1 MKIQHLVILLV
12 LLVAC
17 DNVKNNHRLP
27 YFGQHQYLLNDTIF
41 YTVGGFNLVNQDSM
55 EVTRVS
61 YQNKITIADFFFTSC
76 PTICPVMKTQ
86 MLRIYETIE
95 DDDDVLLLSHTIDP
109 AHDTVALLHQYAKNL
124 GVNSS
129 HWQFLTGNKDSI
141 YALAETYMVIAD
153 EEPDAPGGFVHSG
166 AFLLIDKEQRI
177 RGVYDGTEPDQVDIL
192 INDIDLLRKE
202 YLPDQL

>member
-12 LLVAC
+12 LLGAC

-55 EVTRVS
+55 EVTRES